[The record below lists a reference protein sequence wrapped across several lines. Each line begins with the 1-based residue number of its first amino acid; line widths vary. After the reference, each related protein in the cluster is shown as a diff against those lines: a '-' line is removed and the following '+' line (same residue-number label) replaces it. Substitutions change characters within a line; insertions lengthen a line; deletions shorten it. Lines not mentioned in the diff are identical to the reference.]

1 MSRNNYD
8 NLLDIDENN
17 DEGDVVEREHGSNP
31 NYPKELLNHD
41 EDVAILIDMG
51 FEEAMIRRVYIFLK
65 PRNLDQAI
73 EFMTEE
79 NGIYQHHFYESSHSN
94 YTKCFICGKLR
105 NAHIGGGLMSNFN
118 LRDSLERFSD
128 PISDDDEGDVALK
141 VKNEKECQ
149 ICYCEVTDEEI
160 ERNKMKCGHV
170 CCEDCWMTYLKTEI
184 EQAKV
189 AEIHC
194 FYMKCTTVLTEDFIL
209 GKIKDNPKLIEKY
222 NIFKE
227 RAEILNNPNKK
238 FCPKPNCNSY
248 LERAKGQKNKYVKCK
263 NGHEYCFVCLK
274 PPHGKQKCEEEL
286 DKDFQVWRKGKVIKQ
301 CPRCKFYTEK
311 NKGCNHMT
319 CAECKYQWCWLCE
332 GEYNSGH
339 FSTGRC
345 AGLQFAHRDYVEA
358 KFSCRK
364 MFECFPC
371 NSEEPDVDE
380 CFNNL
385 PSLCFGCG
393 IINFLYLVF
402 MMFFCNVICATL
414 GAYMGLTEDAKYGRT
429 ARFFTNVI
437 AIIIAFC
444 QWTFMQFQVSCLLWT
459 YAILTSVY
467 YKINPFY
474 FIYQVMKNPDL

>member
-1 MSRNNYD
+1 MSRNQYD
-8 NLLDIDENN
+8 NLLDNEVTDDYDDREI
-17 DEGDVVEREHGSNP
+17 ERNA

-41 EDVAILIDMG
+41 EDVAVLIDMG
-51 FEEAMIRRVYIFLK
+51 FEEAMIRKVYIFLK

-73 EFMTEE
+73 EYMTEE
-79 NGIYQHHFYESSHSN
+79 NGIYQHRFYESSHSN

-105 NAHIGGGLMSNFN
+105 NAHIGGGILSNFN
-118 LRDSLERFSD
+118 LRDSLERISD
-128 PISDDDEGDVALK
+128 PIDEEDEGDIALK

-194 FYMKCTTVLTEDFIL
+194 FYMKCSTVLKEDFIL

-227 RAEILNNPNKK
+227 KAEILNNPNKK

-248 LERAKGQKNKYVKCK
+248 LERPKGQKNKYVKCK

-274 PPHGKQKCEEEL
+274 SPHGKQKCEEEL
-286 DKDFQVWRKGKVIKQ
+286 DKDFQIWRKGKVIKQ

-332 GEYNSGH
+332 GKYDSGH
-339 FSTGRC
+339 FSTGKC
-345 AGLQFAHRDYVEA
+345 KGLQFVRRDYVEI
-358 KFSCRK
+358 KFSCRNLLS
-364 MFECFPC
+364 CFPWGY
-371 NSEEPDVDE
+371 EALEPDEV
-380 CFNNL
+380 FNTIPTMCYGN
-385 PSLCFGCG
+385 G
-393 IINFLYLVF
+393 IINFFYLIF
-402 MMFFCNVICATL
+402 MLFFFNVCIGTL
-414 GAYMGLTEDAKYGRT
+414 CAYMGITEVAKYGRV
-429 ARFFTNVI
+429 ARFCTNMF
-437 AIIIAFC
+437 AIFIAFC
-444 QWTFMQFQVSCLLWT
+444 QWTFMQFQVSCLIWI
-459 YAILTSVY
+459 YAILSSVY

-474 FIYQVMKNPDL
+474 LIYLMMTDPNF